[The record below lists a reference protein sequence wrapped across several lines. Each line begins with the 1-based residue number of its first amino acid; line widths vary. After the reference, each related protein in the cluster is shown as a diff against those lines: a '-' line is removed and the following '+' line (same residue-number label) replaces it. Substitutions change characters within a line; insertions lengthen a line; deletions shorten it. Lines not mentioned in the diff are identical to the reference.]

1 MAYTRGNLAVKE
13 QQQPAKRTY
22 PGYREKTMVVTRR
35 TYLPIKEKLLYLL
48 TVVVCVMVASLI
60 IWQNAN
66 IYGLNKQTQKVE
78 RAIKTSKS
86 EISRLTVQK
95 QQLENG
101 IRDKA
106 MQMGYVDTT
115 DQPVISVE
123 RTKVSSNNEKKT
135 AGTETANK

>member
-115 DQPVISVE
+115 DQPAINVE
-123 RTKVSSNNEKKT
+123 RTKVSSSSDNKT
-135 AGTETANK
+135 AGSETANK

>member
-1 MAYTRGNLAVKE
+1 MAVKE

-115 DQPVISVE
+115 DQPAINVE
-123 RTKVSSNNEKKT
+123 RTKVSSSSDNKT
-135 AGTETANK
+135 AGSETANK